1 MYSFF
6 LRFSSFP
13 PGIFPKLYFCLSF
26 LFCLL
31 PSEPQGRFLMLYFL
45 NLLCLLLFSGLV
57 LSNSFM
63 APLDCSPPGS
73 SVHGISQAGISEWVS
88 ISSPGDLADPGIEPA
103 SPALQADSLLSEP
116 PGKPSVCVVYPI
128 IDVLFYFTTLS
139 MFLQVLP
146 PSRHF

>member
-1 MYSFF
+1 
-6 LRFSSFP
+6 
-13 PGIFPKLYFCLSF
+13 
-26 LFCLL
+26 
-31 PSEPQGRFLMLYFL
+31 MLYFL

-57 LSNSFM
+57 LSNSSM
-63 APLDCSPPGS
+63 ASLDCSPPGS

-128 IDVLFYFTTLS
+128 IDVLFYFSTFS
-139 MFLQVLP
+139 VFLQVLP
-146 PSRHF
+146 PCHHFVFSLVDSVPYHF